1 MKFLNGIV
9 SHSRVGD
16 QKHAFDYGYKSLLVE
31 DIFDFETNLFKSI
44 SSRFF
49 WYDKNFTDCSQS
61 IINEFQTFLK
71 MHQINVDDVQ
81 VNLLRT
87 PNIFFLRSFNPV
99 CFWFLLHNDQ
109 CIYLVPEVKNTFYE
123 DQTYFVHNA
132 GNPLQSD
139 QWLEVRKKMYVS
151 PFAEK
156 SGFYKFRVSLNP
168 FTIRI
173 NQFNPKKK
181 AEIVTNIRGE
191 FQTIGAF
198 QKPQI
203 YLRLLISSRLVLFRI
218 HLQALFLWLKKFK
231 VFAHEGDGYAD
242 KGS

>member
-109 CIYLVPEVKNTFYE
+109 CIYLAPEVK
-123 DQTYFVHNA
+123 
-132 GNPLQSD
+132 L
-139 QWLEVRKKMYVS
+139 
-151 PFAEK
+151 
-156 SGFYKFRVSLNP
+156 SL
-168 FTIRI
+168 
-173 NQFNPKKK
+173 
-181 AEIVTNIRGE
+181 
-191 FQTIGAF
+191 
-198 QKPQI
+198 
-203 YLRLLISSRLVLFRI
+203 I
-218 HLQALFLWLKKFK
+218 HI
-231 VFAHEGDGYAD
+231 
-242 KGS
+242 

>member
-1 MKFLNGIV
+1 MKFLNGTV

-16 QKHAFDYGYKSLLVE
+16 KKHAFDYGYKSLLME
-31 DIFDFETNLFKSI
+31 DVFDFETNLFKPI
-44 SSRFF
+44 PSRIF
-49 WYDKNFTDCSQS
+49 WYEKNFTECSQS
-61 IINEFQTFLK
+61 IIDEFLTFLK
-71 MHQINVDDVQ
+71 IHQINVDDVK

-87 PNIFFLRSFNPV
+87 PNMFFLKSFNPV
-99 CFWFLLHNDQ
+99 CFWFLLHKGQ
-109 CIYLVPEVKNTFYE
+109 CLYLVPEVKNTFFE
-123 DQTYFVHNA
+123 NQTYFVHNA
-132 GNPLQSD
+132 GKPMQSN
-139 QWLEVRKKMYVS
+139 QCLEVRKKMNVS

-156 SGFYKFRVSLNP
+156 SGFYKFRISMNP
-168 FTIRI
+168 FKIRI

-181 AEIVTNIRGE
+181 AEIVTNIRGK
-191 FQTIGAF
+191 FQTITAL

-218 HLQALFLWLKKFK
+218 HLQALFLWIKKFK

>member
-109 CIYLVPEVKNTFYE
+109 LVFFYHLLS
-123 DQTYFVHNA
+123 YF
-132 GNPLQSD
+132 
-139 QWLEVRKKMYVS
+139 
-151 PFAEK
+151 
-156 SGFYKFRVSLNP
+156 
-168 FTIRI
+168 
-173 NQFNPKKK
+173 
-181 AEIVTNIRGE
+181 
-191 FQTIGAF
+191 
-198 QKPQI
+198 
-203 YLRLLISSRLVLFRI
+203 
-218 HLQALFLWLKKFK
+218 
-231 VFAHEGDGYAD
+231 
-242 KGS
+242 

>member
-109 CIYLVPEVKNTFYE
+109 CIYLAPEVKIRFMKIKHILCIM
-123 DQTYFVHNA
+123 QA
-132 GNPLQSD
+132 ILCNPTSG
-139 QWLEVRKKMYVS
+139 WKLEKKMYVS

-168 FTIRI
+168 FKIRI

-181 AEIVTNIRGE
+181 AEIVTNIRG
-191 FQTIGAF
+191 
-198 QKPQI
+198 
-203 YLRLLISSRLVLFRI
+203 S
-218 HLQALFLWLKKFK
+218 FK
-231 VFAHEGDGYAD
+231 Q
-242 KGS
+242 